1 MNIAELARTVRLTRE
16 SVYKC
21 MNLETFTGE
30 RVIAIL
36 SERGWSKEYDHPMG
50 GGEIWHNG
58 KQGNY
63 KCSVMIP
70 LNRTYGDYDSYMLN
84 LVVCLA
90 TIFKTGEL
98 DILETFSAPVGSRIP
113 GARRA
118 TAMKALTEGLS
129 PQEALAATRIPG
141 HFTEASGV
149 PSELEFQERSCMMQY
164 TESGRDSGH
173 SICGSSERSITTD
186 DDKVTCKG
194 CIDGADE
201 QYKDARG
208 EEPPLPES
216 AKKSLAEMALDQST
230 RRCDP
235 RVTRWR
241 IASMA
246 EAQKIADKLNAGE
259 LVTSAMRPKSPG
271 EAGSYE
277 AGWAVQ
283 KLDGN
288 WRVTGLGF

>member
-118 TAMKALTEGLS
+118 VALKAITEGLS

-141 HFTEASGV
+141 RFTEASGV

-173 SICGSSERSITTD
+173 SICGSSEGSITTD

-194 CIDGADE
+194 CIDGADA
-201 QYKDARG
+201 QYAEARK
-208 EEPPLPES
+208 EIK
-216 AKKSLAEMALDQST
+216 A
-230 RRCDP
+230 